1 MDGKNFDR
9 ERRGG
14 KGAFNGQS
22 DTYSR
27 CLVPGRGEPAQFLK
41 AGDVIVTQDGVKYWH
56 GAAKDSWFE
65 HIAITAGTPVWLEP
79 VTEEHYNHL

>member
-27 CLVPGRGEPAQFLK
+27 CLVSGRRKTCPILK
-41 AGDVIVTQDGVKYWH
+41 AGDVIVTHDGVKHWH
-56 GAAKDSWFE
+56 GAAK
-65 HIAITAGTPVWLEP
+65 TAGST
-79 VTEEHYNHL
+79 YRNHSRYARMVGTCNG